1 MDVMASNVTVHLSFC
16 SSVELLAAAAAD
28 DDDDVDGLTYA
39 VSGT

>member
-16 SSVELLAAAAAD
+16 SSVELLAAAAD